1 MGPGADAG
9 AADQPPAAAG
19 QVAAEELSSGKAP
32 CSQQVNK
39 MLHPVMFKGKRPV
52 DQIFQHQKLLNQE
65 ILT

>member
-39 MLHPVMFKGKRPV
+39 MPYPVMYRGR
-52 DQIFQHQKLLNQE
+52 DR
-65 ILT
+65 LTKFFNTKNF